1 MKRLNYVAI
10 IQVRT
15 GSKRLP
21 KKSLIKLSG
30 LRIIDWVIKRT
41 KKTSL
46 IDEIIIATTKKK
58 EDRVFSKIAKKNKVK
73 IFYGEETNVL
83 KRFCDTA
90 ERFNIKNIVRICAD
104 RPFISPDF
112 IDNLIL
118 FFKKNKCDLAFN
130 HVSEKKFKFRCMDGF
145 GAEIFSTE
153 SLNKIKYRTKNKSN
167 LEHVTKYFYL
177 NNEFKVKP
185 VPLKKIFTK
194 PNISLDIDTKED
206 LLFLK
211 TLVKRNK
218 IKIHSKPEK
227 IAKAA
232 IDVKI

>member
-1 MKRLNYVAI
+1 MKSLNYAAV

-41 KKTSL
+41 KKAAL

-118 FFKKNKCDLAFN
+118 FF
-130 HVSEKKFKFRCMDGF
+130 
-145 GAEIFSTE
+145 
-153 SLNKIKYRTKNKSN
+153 
-167 LEHVTKYFYL
+167 
-177 NNEFKVKP
+177 
-185 VPLKKIFTK
+185 
-194 PNISLDIDTKED
+194 
-206 LLFLK
+206 
-211 TLVKRNK
+211 
-218 IKIHSKPEK
+218 
-227 IAKAA
+227 
-232 IDVKI
+232 